1 MYGLIN
7 LGQVYPDDKCQSIFV
22 FGGYDDDGER
32 DGCMIFSGSQPDL
45 EDGTLQLSS
54 KRVEKDQNK
63 ENRILEK
70 DYFEQNQ
77 VFSLSSSILT
87 PAFVEEKVE
96 EVATKAVLNDLRL
109 PHSQLLAVVGDTGLH
124 IFDQTSMLW
133 IAYKSH

>member
-1 MYGLIN
+1 M
-7 LGQVYPDDKCQSIFV
+7 S
-22 FGGYDDDGER
+22 
-32 DGCMIFSGSQPDL
+32 FSGSQPDL

-63 ENRILEK
+63 QNLLL
-70 DYFEQNQ
+70 DTDMFNQNQ

-109 PHSQLLAVVGDTGLH
+109 PHSQLLAVVG
-124 IFDQTSMLW
+124 
-133 IAYKSH
+133 